1 MKNAR
6 EAIKKFAEEK
16 GMEYYPVA
24 IALDTKGPE
33 IRTGLIEKGEN
44 AEVELVKG
52 KTVKVTTDDAFFK
65 KCSADV
71 IYIDYKNI
79 TKFVQKGSRIYIDDG
94 QLCLIVKSIS
104 PNSLECEIENG
115 GMLSSEKGCNLP
127 GIETDLPATSE
138 RDKNDLLFGVEKEV
152 DMVLASFIRNAAGV
166 QEIRQILGEKGKHI
180 KILPK
185 IECYEGVKKIDEII
199 EASDGIMVAR
209 GDLGIEIPTEKIFL
223 ATKMIIAKC
232 NIAGKPV
239 ICATQM
245 LESMHKKPR
254 PTRAE
259 SSDVANAVLD
269 GADCVMLSGESAKGE
284 YPVVAVK
291 VMHSICREAEAAF
304 YHRNIFSDL
313 LMETPLPTDQTTAI
327 GIAAVVAAMKH
338 RASAIIVLTVTG
350 RTAHVISKYRPRC
363 PIITITR
370 DSSVAKQAVMY
381 RGIIPILFTAE
392 KLSNWKEDKD
402 EQIKYSIECSKK
414 QNILK
419 KGQTVLI
426 VSGSRHGP
434 DTTNSVCFHKIE

>member
-1 MKNAR
+1 
-6 EAIKKFAEEK
+6 
-16 GMEYYPVA
+16 
-24 IALDTKGPE
+24 
-33 IRTGLIEKGEN
+33 
-44 AEVELVKG
+44 
-52 KTVKVTTDDAFFK
+52 
-65 KCSADV
+65 
-71 IYIDYKNI
+71 
-79 TKFVQKGSRIYIDDG
+79 
-94 QLCLIVKSIS
+94 
-104 PNSLECEIENG
+104 
-115 GMLSSEKGCNLP
+115 
-127 GIETDLPATSE
+127 
-138 RDKNDLLFGVEKEV
+138 
-152 DMVLASFIRNAAGV
+152 MVLASFIRNAAGV

-434 DTTNSVCFHKIE
+434 DTTNSIKEERPDSLRVGNPGLALSIVDAQNARPLTTRPPNATPNTCTCAFCAGPHLMHNCTSSMPQVASRLDEPITDCIGEAPVNHPSYHQEFARSQLNSQRSRKETPLLVQVRSRIIYHHGTIYLSKGLKSYQ

>member
-1 MKNAR
+1 MASEEKNVHQLAASEKLYLMDHYKALDIDSDPIFPRLTGLICTIGPASQEVNTLLEMLKAGMNVVRVNFSHGTYEYHESTMKNAR

-138 RDKNDLLFGVEKEV
+138 RDKNDLLFGVEKE
-152 DMVLASFIRNAAGV
+152 
-166 QEIRQILGEKGKHI
+166 
-180 KILPK
+180 
-185 IECYEGVKKIDEII
+185 
-199 EASDGIMVAR
+199 
-209 GDLGIEIPTEKIFL
+209 
-223 ATKMIIAKC
+223 
-232 NIAGKPV
+232 
-239 ICATQM
+239 M